1 MARTKR
7 RKLVATNNV
16 AGFSLEET
24 PSNSPPPPP
33 PPVKR
38 GPKRLVATGQEI
50 IDREN
55 AQKRA
60 NRKTAAANSGAEM
73 KKKFLKMYVEK
84 FGVEHLAER
93 WPDGIIDTNF
103 FSWFDMRDITA
114 GRGTDKIW
122 KAVKWVALLD
132 ECPPTTVP
140 PEWHVYD
147 PKNKAQ
153 LTEEKKP
160 INPMELTKAKARATL
175 QDCID
180 MMYDLKGG
188 KKLDGAIVNYLRA
201 QAISPM
207 IASMMLNSFMA
218 DFEPDKNYPEKFPGE
233 YSLAE
238 QTKKCRVLG
247 EQLKQYSEEARNQKK
262 TKTSK
267 RITKK
272 RKGVKLGQIEKA
284 LATFKYEKVADK
296 HKISSVDPERIFG
309 ASSVLLYSTKYGRVT
324 LLEAV
329 PLGVLGLKGSSV
341 VGFDKT
347 TALEKACRDPKKLL
361 DWSTKAKSRRSVKKL
376 KGKEYTGNGRS
387 NAQTIILAVFK

>member
-7 RKLVATNNV
+7 RKLVAADNV

-24 PSNSPPPPP
+24 PSNPPPPPP

-55 AQKRA
+55 ADKKAR
-60 NRKTAAANSGAEM
+60 RKAIAAGSGSEM
-73 KKKFLKMYVEK
+73 KKKFLEMFVKK
-84 FGVEHLAER
+84 FGVDFLKER
-93 WPDGIIDTNF
+93 WPDGEIDTNF
-103 FSWFDMRDITA
+103 FSWFDMRDITL
-114 GRGTDKIW
+114 GRETDKLW
-122 KAVKWVALLD
+122 NTVKWAALAK
-132 ECPPTTVP
+132 ECHPTTVP
-140 PEWHVYD
+140 PTWMVYD
-147 PKNKAQ
+147 PKNEVQ

-188 KKLDGAIVNYLRA
+188 KKLDGAILNYLRA
-201 QAISPM
+201 QSISPM
-207 IASMMLNSFMA
+207 IASMMLNTFVA
-218 DFEPDKNYPEKFPGE
+218 DFEASEKYPEKFPGE
-233 YSLAE
+233 YSLAK

-247 EQLKQYSEEARNQKK
+247 EQLKQYAEEARNQKK
-262 TKTSK
+262 TKATK
-267 RITKK
+267 RIKVK
-272 RKGVKLGQIEKA
+272 RKGVKLGQVEKA
-284 LATFKYEKVADK
+284 LDTFKYEKVNDDY
-296 HKISSVDPERIFG
+296 KISSVSADRIFG

-324 LLEAV
+324 LLEAI

-341 VGFDKT
+341 VGFDKE

-361 DWSTKAKSRRSVKKL
+361 DWSTKAKTRRSVKKL
-376 KGKEYTGNGRS
+376 KGKDYTGNGRS
-387 NAQTIILAVFK
+387 NANTIILAVFK

>member
-7 RKLVATNNV
+7 RKLVATDNV
-16 AGFSLEET
+16 AGFSLEKT

-33 PPVKR
+33 PAKR

-55 AQKRA
+55 ADKKAR
-60 NRKTAAANSGAEM
+60 RKAIAAGSGSEM
-73 KKKFLKMYVEK
+73 KKKFLEMFVEK
-84 FGVEHLAER
+84 FGVKHLKER
-93 WPDGIIDTNF
+93 WPDGEIDTNF
-103 FSWFDMRDITA
+103 FSWFDMRDITMD
-114 GRGTDKIW
+114 RGTDEIW
-122 KAVKWVALLD
+122 KRVRWAAIAH

-140 PEWHVYD
+140 PTWMVYD
-147 PKNKAQ
+147 LKNEAQ

-218 DFEPDKNYPEKFPGE
+218 DFEPDEKFPEKFPGE
-233 YSLAE
+233 YSLAK
-238 QTKKCRVLG
+238 QAKKCRVLG
-247 EQLKQYSEEARNQKK
+247 EQLKQFAEEARNQKK
-262 TKTSK
+262 SKTSK

-284 LATFKYEKVADK
+284 LATFKYEKLNDK

-347 TALEKACRDPKKLL
+347 TALEKACRDPKKFL